1 MKRGRMLYG
10 KENMNMKLYL
20 CNKSILGK
28 IIKFAGVNN
37 VLMFYSLIIIS
48 VDYTI
53 IYILSIRLQKTKI
66 GIKSF
71 KRKRGFR
78 ENFMVAV

>member
-1 MKRGRMLYG
+1 ML
-10 KENMNMKLYL
+10 NNCDL
-20 CNKSILGK
+20 CDDDL
-28 IIKFAGVNN
+28 F
-37 VLMFYSLIIIS
+37 
-48 VDYTI
+48 
-53 IYILSIRLQKTKI
+53 IRLQKTKI